1 MEGVMTVVSAR
12 LPDDLVQSIDKTARA
27 MNRSRAEVI
36 RKAVELY
43 LARAEEL
50 WSTLDRINP
59 PETPLFDWEDVEGS
73 LLTND

>member
-1 MEGVMTVVSAR
+1 MTVVSVR
-12 LPDDLVQSIDKTARA
+12 LPNDLVLSIDKTALA
-27 MNRSRAEVI
+27 LNRSRAEVI

-59 PETPLFDWEDVEGS
+59 PETLAFDWEDVEGS
-73 LLTND
+73 LLTKD